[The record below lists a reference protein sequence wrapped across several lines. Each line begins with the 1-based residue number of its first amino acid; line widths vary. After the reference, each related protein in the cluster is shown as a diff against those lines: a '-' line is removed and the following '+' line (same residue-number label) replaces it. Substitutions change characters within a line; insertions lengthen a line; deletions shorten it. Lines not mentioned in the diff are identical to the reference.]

1 MINYSTSLNK
11 TLEIH
16 VLDWDRTKECGRVKP
31 INAISTDSDNWISN
45 ENTDINK
52 QKCLRQ
58 VEHIRC
64 HLLQK

>member
-16 VLDWDRTKECGRVKP
+16 VLDWDRTKECGGVKP

-52 QKCLRQ
+52 QK
-58 VEHIRC
+58 
-64 HLLQK
+64 